1 MNRTNMNIVRDAFL
15 FNGMKDSSFE
25 LLFQNTDTKQFSS
38 GSDLFPAE
46 MHGKYIGILLK
57 GRADVRK
64 PTERSVIMSILTPGN
79 IFGAA
84 GLYIEAD
91 RFVNEIT
98 AVGKAKALY
107 VKKETIDLLL
117 NSDGAVATNY
127 ISYLSERIFFLN
139 KRIEGFTS
147 GSAEKALALYLM
159 SAFSESGEKEITLP
173 CSLSKLS
180 DVLHVG
186 RASLYRAFDSMIAKG
201 IVLKDNKTITLLDVA
216 KLSGLIE

>member
-1 MNRTNMNIVRDAFL
+1 MNIVRDTFL
-15 FNGMKDSSFE
+15 FRGMKDSSYE
-25 LLFQNTDTKQFSS
+25 LIFQNADTKRFSS
-38 GSDLFPAE
+38 GSDLFPLE

-57 GRADVRK
+57 GKADVCK

-98 AVGKAKALY
+98 AIGKAKALY

-117 NSDGAVATNY
+117 GCDGTLATNY
-127 ISYLSERIFFLN
+127 ISYLSERIYFLN

-159 SAFSESGEKEITLP
+159 SALSESGEKKITLP
-173 CSLSKLS
+173 CSLSKLAG
-180 DVLHVG
+180 VLHVG
-186 RASLYRAFDSMIAKG
+186 RASLYRAFDSMTAKG
-201 IVLKDNKTITLLDVA
+201 IVLKDNKTITLLDAA